1 MTEDQLLTLAVRI
14 FGPKVFSRISQSQ
27 VCEAL
32 GLCDQKSMATRM
44 GLSYE
49 ALRWR
54 VAKGKVPKPTIRL
67 GKRAYYSEEQAHAL
81 ESQQAQLNTSGD
93 SFMDDEDDDEHGP
106 QETQTGSL

>member
-1 MTEDQLLTLAVRI
+1 MTEDQLLTLAVRV

-32 GLCDQKSMATRM
+32 GLCDQKTMAARL

-49 ALRWR
+49 AFRWQ
-54 VAKGKVPKPTIRL
+54 VAKGKVPKPIIRL

-81 ESQQAQLNTSGD
+81 EIQQAQLNTSGD
-93 SFMDDEDDDEHGP
+93 SFMDDDEVKKDDT
-106 QETQTGSL
+106 QETKTGSL